1 MGKKGVGQQT
11 SRCKLNLGSSVSFLG
26 PSHLASLQI
35 LYTCWLR
42 VDVLIFSYFFHT
54 ILRCSCRIH
63 WIPGMKKGRAAKQ
76 CKMRRTGPGHEVGSR
91 FRSGAPKHEAP
102 KPALFYGGQHQF
114 FYSFLTWT
122 TKRSQIENV
131 WTWCTTKPDLLTSWV
146 LHGRG
151 KIWPQPPQS
160 GWVYYGLLLWQNC
173 GSQGLEFR
181 PIRPWPHGRIFFGR
195 GRLEKNSQKLRF
207 CVSQSSCKNPLVV
220 FEFLIQPRSLICHL
234 LT

>member
-1 MGKKGVGQQT
+1 MGKKGFGQQT

-151 KIWPQPPQS
+151 KIWPQPPPK
-160 GWVYYGLLLWQNC
+160 WMGLLWFTTVAKLWIS
-173 GSQGLEFR
+173 GSWISTHPPLATWSDFF
-181 PIRPWPHGRIFFGR
+181 WPRETRKKQPEIEILRIP
-195 GRLEKNSQKLRF
+195 E
-207 CVSQSSCKNPLVV
+207 
-220 FEFLIQPRSLICHL
+220 
-234 LT
+234 

>member
-1 MGKKGVGQQT
+1 MQT
-11 SRCKLNLGSSVSFLG
+11 QSGIFCKLPGPKSSGISPNFVHVLT
-26 PSHLASLQI
+26 P
-35 LYTCWLR
+35 CWR
-42 VDVLIFSYFFHT
+42 VDLFHT

-114 FYSFLTWT
+114 FYSFQTWT

-131 WTWCTTKPDLLTSWV
+131 WTWCTTKPDLLMSWV

-160 GWVYYGLLLWQNC
+160 GWVYYC
-173 GSQGLEFR
+173 GKTVDLRVLNFDSSALGHMVL
-181 PIRPWPHGRIFFGR
+181 FFGR
-195 GRLEKNSQKLRF
+195 GRLEKTSQKLRF